1 MNGVYDMSKTKR
13 TKKSAPTI
21 NYSLIF
27 AIIIT
32 AALVLTVY
40 QAVSGNFQLG
50 AKADNPCNA
59 YTRERPVSPTGSATG
74 IVASKGETSFVWN
87 LDGDVTKPKVVVLC
101 AGTSITRQ
109 FGGAITYADIKV
121 GDKVDLSGSYA
132 GTVGM
137 QASDT
142 TILPNWLRDASTS
155 MAKEVTSTVA
165 TVDPLNN
172 SLVLDAVNMKVA
184 GKFGAY
190 KLNVL
195 YNSTTKCLT
204 GTKNNTKRSIEC
216 STIAVGKTAEVSGS
230 LDDQTLTMTATQI
243 GVK

>member
-1 MNGVYDMSKTKR
+1 MSKIKR
-13 TKKSAPTI
+13 TKRSSKSSSTI

-40 QAVSGNFQLG
+40 QAINGNFQLG

-59 YTRERPVSPTGSATG
+59 YTRERPVSSTGSASG
-74 IVASKGETSFVWN
+74 VVASKGETTFVWN
-87 LDGDVTKPKVVVLC
+87 LDGDATKPKVVVVC

-109 FGGAITYADIKV
+109 FGGAITYADIRV
-121 GDKVDLSGSYA
+121 GDKVDLAGSYA
-132 GTVGM
+132 GTAGM

-142 TILPNWLRDASTS
+142 SILPTWLRNTSTS
-155 MAKEVTSTVA
+155 MAKELVSTVA
-165 TVDPLNN
+165 TVDPAN
-172 SLVLDAVNMKVA
+172 SSFVLDAVNMKVA
-184 GKFGAY
+184 GKFGVY
-190 KLNVL
+190 KLNVV
-195 YNSTTKCLT
+195 YNSATKCFA
-204 GTKNNTKRSIEC
+204 GTKNNTKKVINC
-216 STIAVGKTAEVSGS
+216 STIAVGKTAEVSGL

>member
-1 MNGVYDMSKTKR
+1 MSKIKPKR
-13 TKKSAPTI
+13 TKKSASTI
-21 NYSLIF
+21 NYSLIL
-27 AIIIT
+27 AIAIT

-40 QAVSGNFQLG
+40 QAVNGNFQLG

-101 AGTSITRQ
+101 ARTSITRQ
-109 FGGAITYADIKV
+109 FGGTITYADIRV
-121 GDKVDLSGSYA
+121 GDKVDLAGSYA

-142 TILPNWLRDASTS
+142 TILPTWLRNTSTS
-155 MAKEVTSTVA
+155 LAKEVSA
-165 TVDPLNN
+165 TVDTVDHAND
-172 SLVLDAVNMKVA
+172 SFVLSAVNLRLA
-184 GKFGAY
+184 GELGYY
-190 KLNVL
+190 KLNVK
-195 YNSTTKCLT
+195 YTDSTKCFT
-204 GTKNNTKRSIEC
+204 TTKNNTKKNISC
-216 STIAVGKTAEVSGS
+216 STIAVGQVATVGGL
-230 LDDQTLTMTATQI
+230 LDDQTLTITATQI